1 MTHSYFTHHFHS
13 VAALPSPPRCPS
25 SRAPP
30 RCLSSLLASL
40 ASHHQLPVG
49 IFYPGH
55 ALALLLHA
63 TPYLPPA
70 RSRNIHGIAVNEIE
84 R

>member
-13 VAALPSPPRCPS
+13 VAALPS
-25 SRAPP
+25 PP